1 MTVTS
6 DVTVVANFKAIE
18 HTVTVT
24 VNDPAMGSVA
34 GAGIYNYGATAT
46 LTATANEGYEFVSWT
61 VNGEVLT
68 DNPLTLTV
76 TSDVTVVATFKA
88 IEHTITATVNDPAM
102 GSVEGAGVYNYGTT
116 ATLTATANEGYE
128 FVGWTVGE
136 NTLTENPL
144 TLTVTSNVT
153 VVANFKAIEHT
164 VTATVNDP
172 TMGTVEGAGVYNYG
186 ATATLTATANEGY
199 EFVGW
204 TVNGETLTDNP
215 LTLAVTSDVTVEAT
229 FKAIEHTITATVNDP
244 TMGTVEGAGVYNYGA
259 TATLTATA
267 NEGYEF
273 VGWTV
278 GENTLTDN
286 PLTLT
291 VTSDVTVVANFKAI
305 EHTIT
310 ATVNDPAMGS
320 VEGAGVYTYGASATL
335 TAIANEGYE
344 FVGWTIGE
352 DTLTDNPLTLTVTSD
367 VAVVATFK
375 AIEHTITATVNDPAM
390 GSVEGAG
397 VYNYGATA
405 TLTATANEGYEFVG
419 WTVGENTLTENP
431 LTLTI
436 TSDVT
441 VEATFA
447 AVKYNVIVLIN
458 DSTMGTVEG
467 AGVYEYGTTATLTA
481 TPYAGYEFVNW
492 EIDGETY
499 YTNPLSLMVN
509 SDLTII
515 LTFKSTVTTGVGNME
530 SNGVKVEKLFRD
542 GQLYII
548 RGDEVYTITGHR
560 VR

>member
-1 MTVTS
+1 MGTVS
-6 DVTVVANFKAIE
+6 
-18 HTVTVT
+18 
-24 VNDPAMGSVA
+24 
-34 GAGIYNYGATAT
+34 GAGVYVKGAKAT
-46 LTATANEGYEFVSWT
+46 LTATANEGYQFVNWT
-61 VNGEVLT
+61 INGET
-68 DNPLTLTV
+68 TTANPTTI
-76 TSDVTVVATFKA
+76 TINSDVNA
-88 IEHTITATVNDPAM
+88 
-102 GSVEGAGVYNYGTT
+102 
-116 ATLTATANEGYE
+116 
-128 FVGWTVGE
+128 
-136 NTLTENPL
+136 
-144 TLTVTSNVT
+144 
-153 VVANFKAIEHT
+153 VANFAVIQHT
-164 VTATVNDP
+164 V
-172 TMGTVEGAGVYNYG
+172 
-186 ATATLTATANEGY
+186 
-199 EFVGW
+199 
-204 TVNGETLTDNP
+204 
-215 LTLAVTSDVTVEAT
+215 
-229 FKAIEHTITATVNDP
+229 TATVNDP

-278 GENTLTDN
+278 GENTLTEN

-305 EHTIT
+305 EHTVT
-310 ATVNDPAMGS
+310 VTVNDPAMGTVEGAGVYNYGATATLTATANEGYEFVGWTVGENTLTENPLTLTVTSDVTVVANFKAIEHTVTVTVNDPAMGTVEGAGVYNYGATATLTATANEGYEFVGWTVNGETLTDNPLTLTITSDVTVVANFKAIEHTVTVTVNDPVMGS
-320 VEGAGVYTYGASATL
+320 VEGAGVYNYGASATL

-344 FVGWTIGE
+344 FVGWTVNGE
-352 DTLTDNPLTLTVTSD
+352 TLLENPLSLTVTSD
-367 VAVVATFK
+367 VTVVANFK
-375 AIEHTITATVNDPAM
+375 AIEHTVTATVNDPAM

-458 DSTMGTVEG
+458 DSTMGIVEG

-492 EIDGETY
+492 EVGGETY
-499 YTNPLSLMVN
+499 YTNPLELLVN
-509 SDLTII
+509 ANMTVV
-515 LTFKSTVTTGVGNME
+515 LTFKSTVVTSVDNVEGN
-530 SNGVKVEKLFRD
+530 SVKVEKLFRD
-542 GQLYII
+542 GQLYIL
-548 RGDEVYTITGHR
+548 RGEEMHTITGHR